1 MLKPIT
7 QSEKIAEKKNKQG
20 SSAPLRL
27 GKWCLYITIYF
38 SINHRSI
45 GMKKKMMI

>member
-7 QSEKIAEKKNKQG
+7 QSEKIAEKNKQG

-45 GMKKKMMI
+45 GMKKMMMMI